1 MRKQEGG
8 YRGMDDGRQNEAGF
22 ALIYALAAIIL
33 SSLMIGLVFLVARNV
48 NSQIRTV
55 DSFRRV
61 EDVHEYSFQL
71 ASQDL
76 KLRKMI

>member
-8 YRGMDDGRQNEAGF
+8 YRGMDDGRKNEAGF

>member
-1 MRKQEGG
+1 
-8 YRGMDDGRQNEAGF
+8 MDDGRKNEAGF

-61 EDVHEYSFQL
+61 EDVH
-71 ASQDL
+71 
-76 KLRKMI
+76 